1 MKRTNSGFTLVEA
14 MVVIAVLTIL
24 LAVGVPSYQQ
34 FRDDTEL
41 SSAAFALYT
50 DIQLARTE
58 AVKRGSDNLH
68 IFFFNDTSGWCYRIT
83 DKTRS
88 DCSSCA
94 ATASQCDIG
103 ADGILR
109 GNDQS
114 HYPRTTLATKFDSTT
129 DQFINITNR
138 RAGLT
143 LGTISSS
150 ANPTDGVI
158 SFSVNGKTVNVNP
171 SPIGSVLVCTKVG
184 SSLTGIESCSS

>member
-14 MVVIAVLTIL
+14 MVVIAALTIL

-34 FRDDTEL
+34 FRDDTQL

-68 IFFFNDTSGWCYRIT
+68 IFFFNDATGWCYRIT

-88 DCSSCA
+88 DCSSCSA
-94 ATASQCDIG
+94 SASQCDIG

-109 GNDQS
+109 GADQS
-114 HYPRTTLATKFDSTT
+114 HYPRT
-129 DQFINITNR
+129 Q
-138 RAGLT
+138 GE
-143 LGTISSS
+143 
-150 ANPTDGVI
+150 
-158 SFSVNGKTVNVNP
+158 SVNKLLNFSDRDKP
-171 SPIGSVLVCTKVG
+171 RQLHKHALF
-184 SSLTGIESCSS
+184 SLKIRF

>member
-34 FRDDTEL
+34 FRDDTQL

-68 IFFFNDTSGWCYRIT
+68 IFFFNDTNGWCYRIT
-83 DKTRS
+83 DQTRS
-88 DCSSCA
+88 NCSSCSA
-94 ATASQCDIG
+94 SASQCDIG

-109 GNDQS
+109 GADQS
-114 HYPRTTLATKFDSTT
+114 HYPRTALTT
-129 DQFINITNR
+129 TFTGASEQFINITNR

-143 LGTISSS
+143 LGAISSS
-150 ANPTDGVI
+150 ASSTDGVI
-158 SFSVNGKTVNVNP
+158 SFSVNGKVVNVNP
-171 SPIGSVLVCTKVG
+171 SPIGSVLVCTKAG
-184 SSLTGIESCSS
+184 SSLTGIESCS